1 MLLAVD
7 IGNTETTIGMFEG
20 EELTQT
26 WRIATQAERTSDELA
41 LVIMSLLRLGRV
53 PRDADITGVAV
64 SSVVPNA
71 THAMREMVPQY
82 FDFEPVVVEPGIRTG
97 MPIRT
102 DNPKEVGADRICNA
116 VGAYEL
122 YGGPAVAV
130 DLGTATTF
138 DAVSAEGEHLGCAI
152 SPGLAVAANALV
164 SRTAQLK
171 RVEFDAPE
179 RLIGKNTYE
188 SIQSGVV
195 IGYACLVEG
204 MIERFRKEL
213 GGDTRSVLTGGLADV
228 MAPNLTGIDVLDPW
242 LVLKGLRIIYSRNVD

>member
-7 IGNTETTIGMFEG
+7 IGNTETTIGLFNADEIA
-20 EELTQT
+20 QT
-26 WRIATQAERTSDELA
+26 WRISTQTERTADELA
-41 LVIMSLLRLGRV
+41 LMIMSLLRLGRV
-53 PRDADITGVAV
+53 PRDADISGVAV
-64 SSVVPNA
+64 SSVVPTA
-71 THAMREMVPQY
+71 TQAMREMVPQY

-97 MPIRT
+97 MPILT

-138 DAVSAEGEHLGCAI
+138 DAVSEKGEHLGCAI
-152 SPGLAVAANALV
+152 SPGLAISANALV

-171 RVEFDAPE
+171 RVELTPPD
-179 RLIGKNTYE
+179 RLIGKSTYE

-213 GGDTRSVLTGGLADV
+213 GGDAKSVLTGGLAEA
-228 MAPNLTGIDVLDPW
+228 MAPNLNGIDVLDPW
-242 LVLKGLRIIYSRNVD
+242 LVLQGLRIIYERNTD